1 MDASSA
7 ITLFGG
13 LGFFLLGVHHLT
25 EGLKGLAGDS
35 LQRALRTIVAGRF
48 SAIAFGAVFTAL
60 IQSSSATVLT
70 VIGFVSAG
78 LVTFSQ
84 AVGVLIGATLGTT
97 TTPWMVAFFGF
108 RMQISAAAMPILGVG
123 AFLAS
128 GDHTWRA
135 AVTVSAPRPLKPIA
149 NRLLDKW
156 VARPFVRAARIAL

>member
-1 MDASSA
+1 MDTSSS

-13 LGFFLLGVHHLT
+13 LGFFLLGVNHLT

-60 IQSSSATVLT
+60 IQSSSATVP

-78 LVTFSQ
+78 LVTFAQ
-84 AVGVLIGATLGTT
+84 AVGVLIGATFGTT
-97 TTPWMVAFFGF
+97 TTPRMVAFFGF

-135 AVTVSAPRPLKPIA
+135 AVTVSAPRPLKLIS